1 MSDKNPC
8 PFCGDDSEYL
18 RFLDLCAER
27 ANEIWRENEVKIL
40 TDVCKAMDS
49 AQVVRCR
56 DCKFFNDLHGLCHRP
71 VLIVDGIRN
80 TRWVDGSDETEPI
93 CATAAKPDDFCAW
106 GKNERDVQ

>member
-8 PFCGDDSEYL
+8 PFCGDYSEYL

-40 TDVCKAMDS
+40 TDVYKAMNF

-56 DCKFFNDLHGLCHRP
+56 DCRHFKPGEEEPP
-71 VLIVDGIRN
+71 VD
-80 TRWVDGSDETEPI
+80 WCDYFHDEVTPLG
-93 CATAAKPDDFCAW
+93 FCAW
-106 GKNERDVQ
+106 GERRDA